1 MQELIDHKD
10 KGMKTVLGNIKFVTH
25 EKDMLCGIIKKRW
38 PLEEPNYHFLG
49 VPLDI
54 SSSYR
59 TGARDGPDYLRR
71 VFKSENFECTTESGY
86 NLKEFYRIQ
95 DWGNIGVIN
104 SDLQKSI
111 QSISEGFS
119 DLLQFHQPILVVG
132 GDHSITI
139 GIGQAFEETSTNF
152 YPIYIDAH
160 LDLYDE
166 VMGTNFSHACTL
178 RRLSELKNFQGATV
192 LGFRDFNDNQISY
205 AKKNNIDTISIN
217 ELMVQD
223 FYHFGLNL
231 AKNLVKKYERIHVS
245 LDLDVLD
252 PAFAP
257 GVGNPVAGG
266 ILTRQLIW
274 LLTGLFQIITQ
285 DQKVSWDIVELNPQY
300 DMAEITAFAVVK
312 IILEGLGA
320 QVIK

>member
-1 MQELIDHKD
+1 
-10 KGMKTVLGNIKFVTH
+10 MKADLRSIEFVTH
-25 EKDMLCGIIKKRW
+25 EKDMLCGIVKTKW
-38 PLEEPNYHFLG
+38 PQDEPNYHLLG

-71 VFKSENFECTTESGY
+71 VLKSENFECTTESGC
-86 NLKEFYRIQ
+86 NLNKYYRIQ

-104 SDLQKSI
+104 TDLQKSL
-111 QSISEGFS
+111 QFVSEGFS
-119 DLLQFHQPILVVG
+119 DLLQFNQPILVVG
-132 GDHSITI
+132 GDHSLTI
-139 GIGQAFEETSTNF
+139 GIGQAFEELSTPF
-152 YPIYIDAH
+152 YSIYLDAH

-166 VMGTNFSHACTL
+166 VMGATISHACTL

-192 LGFRDFNDNQISY
+192 LGFRDYNEKQLSY
-205 AKKNNIDTISIN
+205 AKENKINTISIN
-217 ELMVQD
+217 ELIIHDQ
-223 FYHFGLNL
+223 YQFGLEL

-266 ILTRQLIW
+266 IVTRHLIW
-274 LLTGLFQIITQ
+274 LLTGLFQVITR
-285 DQKVSWDIVELNPQY
+285 DQKVSWDIVEFNPHY
-300 DMAEITAFAVVK
+300 DIAEITAFAVVK
-312 IILEGLGA
+312 IILEVLGA
-320 QVIK
+320 QVKK